1 LAEYLLQPL
10 LPLCA
15 RLDSDKP
22 PSSRINEAAI
32 AVADWPTLL
41 TQAEQHNLAPLLY
54 RHLRA
59 AGVSLPPATGHELRG
74 LVLRHRHANRVRG
87 QILAEILAAY
97 RAAGIKALLLKGAA
111 LAHLIY
117 PQPELRPMRDIDL
130 LVKPGDAARAQAI
143 LGQLNFVAPQNYP
156 AAKETHHHLASATRQ
171 VEGFSVSVEVHHN
184 VFMEES
190 RLSLAWADLTA
201 PPLELT
207 LPDGTPARTLGG
219 EDMLWHLCH
228 HVASISQPFR
238 LIWVVDVTAF
248 AEQFVDA
255 VDWARV
261 RRQYPRV
268 LEILSLF
275 HAVMPLSDRLREAAG
290 VQAGR
295 PPNDIGAEF
304 AGWPRHSVKWMRRSK
319 GIGQIARDTLAPPE
333 WWLRL
338 YYGVGTH
345 RSLAVTRWLRHPLH
359 LAGFAAQ
366 LVRQKL

>member
-1 LAEYLLQPL
+1 MNQL

-15 RLDSDKP
+15 RLNSDEAHRADLK
-22 PSSRINEAAI
+22 RAAAAI
-32 AVADWPTLL
+32 TDWPALL
-41 TQAEQHNLAPLLY
+41 ARAERHGLAPLLY
-54 RHLRA
+54 RHLRG
-59 AGVSLPPATGHELRG
+59 AGAKLPPQTGHELRG

-87 QILAEILAAY
+87 QILAEIYAAC
-97 RAAGIKALLLKGAA
+97 RARGIELLLLKGVA

-117 PQPELRPMRDIDL
+117 PQPGLRPMRDVDL
-130 LVKPGDAARAQAI
+130 LVKPADAAPTQDI
-143 LGQLNFVAPQNYP
+143 LGKLGFSAPHNYP
-156 AAKETHHHLASATRQ
+156 AGKASHHHLAAATRQ

-190 RLSLAWADLTA
+190 RPSLAWDELTA
-201 PPLELT
+201 PPLEFS

-219 EDMLWHLCH
+219 EDTLWHLCH
-228 HVASISQPFR
+228 HVASIPEPFR

-275 HAVMPLSDRLREAAG
+275 HAVTPLSDRLRETAG
-290 VQAGR
+290 VRVGH
-295 PPNDIGAEF
+295 PPRDIGADF
-304 AGWPRHSVKWMRRSK
+304 NGWPRYAVNWMRRER
-319 GIGQIARDTLAPPE
+319 GLARITRDTLLPPE

-345 RSLAVTRWLRHPLH
+345 RSLATTRWLRHPLH
-359 LAGFAAQ
+359 IAGFAAQ
-366 LVRQKL
+366 LLRQKTA